1 MYYYKMWITI
11 KDIPFNMEVKHKIFP
26 EETLIKVEDD
36 CFLPVD
42 GELSQNNEQEFL
54 VFSNSHVRNRPIRT
68 MLKYAKENHITI
80 SCPEIDEISLNRII
94 ELAPGNAYPAIS
106 LYFASLGVDFSAIKN
121 LLKEDYDEIYHR
133 KYLYR
138 YTNKMQM
145 YIERR
150 DIPFSLMN
158 VANDY
163 INKRPKNPIFVINQD
178 LNRDI
183 IREISGMVGSLPAHT
198 KQTKRA
204 MIGIY
209 NPSDIF
215 NKDILDDFLTLNQDG
230 ILNICLLCNWYSK
243 EEVIRYMQEA
253 LETIRQSDSNPM
265 IILTLPR
272 YMNEYVHANMDLF
285 HDYEV
290 FHIEERELSREEA
303 LEYILKE
310 AKDEEYDE
318 YFKISYLEQEFESY
332 SGRLYIRDLRDFFN
346 NWKGKLLREKIYRQ
360 YKDI

>member
-1 MYYYKMWITI
+1 
-11 KDIPFNMEVKHKIFP
+11 
-26 EETLIKVEDD
+26 
-36 CFLPVD
+36 
-42 GELSQNNEQEFL
+42 
-54 VFSNSHVRNRPIRT
+54 
-68 MLKYAKENHITI
+68 
-80 SCPEIDEISLNRII
+80 
-94 ELAPGNAYPAIS
+94 
-106 LYFASLGVDFSAIKN
+106 
-121 LLKEDYDEIYHR
+121 
-133 KYLYR
+133 
-138 YTNKMQM
+138 
-145 YIERR
+145 
-150 DIPFSLMN
+150 
-158 VANDY
+158 
-163 INKRPKNPIFVINQD
+163 
-178 LNRDI
+178 
-183 IREISGMVGSLPAHT
+183 MVGSLPAHT

-230 ILNICLLCNWYSK
+230 ILNICLLCNLYSK

-253 LETIRQSDSNPM
+253 LETIRQRDFNPI

-272 YMNEYVHANMDLF
+272 YMNEYVHANKDLF

-303 LEYILKE
+303 LAYILKE
-310 AKDEEYDE
+310 AKDEDYDE

-360 YKDI
+360 YKDLQ

>member
-1 MYYYKMWITI
+1 MWILT
-11 KDIPFNMEVKHKIFP
+11 KDASLNEEVRHQIFP
-26 EETLIKVEDD
+26 TGSLINIEDD
-36 CFLPVD
+36 YFLPVD
-42 GELSQNNEQEFL
+42 GELSQNNGQEFL
-54 VFSNSHVRNRPIRT
+54 AFSNSHVRNSPLRSIF
-68 MLKYAKENHITI
+68 KYVKEKHIEI
-80 SCPEIDEISLNRII
+80 SCFDIYEISLNRII
-94 ELAPGNAYPAIS
+94 ELTPSNAYPAVS
-106 LYFASLGVDFSAIKN
+106 LCFNSLGIDFFTIKN
-121 LLKEDYDEIYHR
+121 LLKEDYDELYLM
-133 KYLYR
+133 KYLYSDLDA
-138 YTNKMQM
+138 MQK
-145 YIERR
+145 YIEKQNL
-150 DIPFSLMN
+150 PFPLMDVIHN
-158 VANDY
+158 Y
-163 INKRPKNPIFVINQD
+163 IKKTPKNPIFVINQD
-178 LNRDI
+178 LNRDVISRVSEI
-183 IREISGMVGSLPAHT
+183 IGSLPAHT

-209 NPSDIF
+209 NPLDIF

-253 LETIRQSDSNPM
+253 LQTIWQRDSNPM

-346 NWKGKLLREKIYRQ
+346 NRKGKLLREKIYRQ